1 MREIGGKRLIQ
12 EIKQAIM
19 RVKKEEAKMESLNA
33 LIKSWVSQGLVDKV
47 FTALITLVVG
57 ILVIK
62 AVMRLLTRALEK
74 SKLEKAA
81 YSLILSL
88 ARVGLYLL
96 LGLSLATSLGIDV
109 TGVVALASVLTLA
122 VSLALQNMLTNVLGG
137 FTLLTTHPFHSGDY
151 VDIGGQSGTVTQI
164 DMSYTR
170 LVTVDNKVVCI
181 PNSTVLASE
190 VVNYSANDTRRAEI
204 QVSAGYDAPTQ
215 KVIDALVLAATVD
228 NALLEPA
235 PFAAVVSYVD
245 YAINYTLLFCANTED
260 YWDVY
265 FKVNQRIKDIFDE
278 QGIPMTYPHLNVHF
292 DKEFLESRKNG

>member
-1 MREIGGKRLIQ
+1 
-12 EIKQAIM
+12 
-19 RVKKEEAKMESLNA
+19 MESLNT
-33 LIKSWVSQGLVDKV
+33 LVKKWLSEGLVDKL
-47 FTALITLVVG
+47 FTAVITLVVG

-62 AVMRLLTRALEK
+62 AVIRLLTRALEK

-88 ARVGLYLL
+88 AKVGLYLM
-96 LGLSLATSLGIDV
+96 LGLSLATSIGINV

-122 VSLALQNMLTNVLGG
+122 VSLALQNILTNVLGG

-170 LVTVDNKVVCI
+170 LVTPDNKVICI

-204 QVSAGYDAPTQ
+204 KVSAGYDAPTQ
-215 KVIDALVLAATVD
+215 KVIDALALAATVD

-235 PFAAVVSYVD
+235 PFAAVDSYGD
-245 YAINYTLLFCANTED
+245 NAINYVLRFWTKTED

-265 FKVNQRIKDIFDE
+265 YKVNQRVKNIFDE

-292 DKEFLESRKNG
+292 DKEYLERRKD

>member
-1 MREIGGKRLIQ
+1 M
-12 EIKQAIM
+12 
-19 RVKKEEAKMESLNA
+19 EALKT
-33 LIKSWVSQGLVDKV
+33 LIKNWVAGGLVDKV
-47 FTALITLVVG
+47 FTAVITLVAG

-88 ARVGLYLL
+88 AKVGLYLL
-96 LGLSLATSLGIDV
+96 LGLSLATSFGIDV

-151 VDIGGQSGTVTQI
+151 VDIGDQSGTVTQI

-170 LVTVDNKVVCI
+170 LVTPDNKVVCI

-190 VVNYSANDTRRAEI
+190 VVNYSANDTRRAQI
-204 QVSAGYDAPTQ
+204 RVSAGYEAPTQ

-235 PFAAVVSYVD
+235 PFAAVESYGD
-245 YAINYTLLFCANTED
+245 NAINYVLRFWTKTGDF
-260 YWDVY
+260 WDVY
-265 FKVNQRIKDIFDE
+265 FAVNQRIKTIFDE

-292 DKEFLESRKNG
+292 DQAYLDSRKN

>member
-1 MREIGGKRLIQ
+1 
-12 EIKQAIM
+12 
-19 RVKKEEAKMESLNA
+19 MESLNTLVKKWLA
-33 LIKSWVSQGLVDKV
+33 EGLVDKLFMAV
-47 FTALITLVVG
+47 ITLVVG

-62 AVMRLLTRALEK
+62 AVIRLLTRALEK

-88 ARVGLYLL
+88 AKVGLYLM
-96 LGLSLATSLGIDV
+96 LGLSLATSIGINV

-122 VSLALQNMLTNVLGG
+122 VSLALQNILTNVLGG

-170 LVTVDNKVVCI
+170 LVTPDNKVICI

-204 QVSAGYDAPTQ
+204 KVSAGYDAPTQ
-215 KVIDALVLAATVD
+215 KVIDALALAATVD

-235 PFAAVVSYVD
+235 PFAAVDSYGD
-245 YAINYTLLFCANTED
+245 NAINYVLRFWTKTED

-265 FKVNQRIKDIFDE
+265 YKVNQRVKSIFDE

-292 DKEFLESRKNG
+292 DKEYLERRKD

>member
-1 MREIGGKRLIQ
+1 
-12 EIKQAIM
+12 
-19 RVKKEEAKMESLNA
+19 MESLNA
-33 LIKSWVSQGLVDKV
+33 LIKSWVAQGLVDKV
-47 FTALITLVVG
+47 FTAIITLVVG

-88 ARVGLYLL
+88 AKVGLYLL
-96 LGLSLATSLGIDV
+96 LGLSLATSFGIDV

-235 PFAAVVSYVD
+235 PFAAVDSYGD
-245 YAINYTLLFCANTED
+245 NAINYTLRFWAKTED
-260 YWDVY
+260 FWDVY
-265 FKVNQRIKDIFDE
+265 YKVNQRVKDIFDE

-292 DKEFLESRKNG
+292 DKEFLESRKH

>member
-1 MREIGGKRLIQ
+1 
-12 EIKQAIM
+12 
-19 RVKKEEAKMESLNA
+19 MESLNTLVKKWLA
-33 LIKSWVSQGLVDKV
+33 EGLVDKL
-47 FTALITLVVG
+47 FTAVITLVVG
-57 ILVIK
+57 VLVIK

-88 ARVGLYLL
+88 AKVGLYLL
-96 LGLSLATSLGIDV
+96 LGLSLATSIGINV

-122 VSLALQNMLTNVLGG
+122 VSLALQNILTNVLGG

-170 LVTVDNKVVCI
+170 LVTPDNKVICI

-204 QVSAGYDAPTQ
+204 KVSAGYDAPTQ
-215 KVIDALVLAATVD
+215 KVIDALALAATVD

-235 PFAAVVSYVD
+235 PFAAVDSYGD
-245 YAINYTLLFCANTED
+245 NAINYVLRFWTKTED
-260 YWDVY
+260 FWDVY
-265 FKVNQRIKDIFDE
+265 FNVNQRIKDIFDE

-292 DKEFLESRKNG
+292 DKEYLEAQRRG

>member
-1 MREIGGKRLIQ
+1 
-12 EIKQAIM
+12 
-19 RVKKEEAKMESLNA
+19 MESLGSLMKNWLA
-33 LIKSWVSQGLVDKV
+33 GGLVDKI
-47 FTALITLVVG
+47 FTAVITLVVG
-57 ILVIK
+57 ILAIK
-62 AVMRLLTRALEK
+62 AVMRLLTRALER

-88 ARVGLYLL
+88 AKVGLYLL
-96 LGLSLATSLGIDV
+96 LGMSLATSFGIDV

-122 VSLALQNMLTNVLGG
+122 VSLALQNILTNVLGG

-170 LVTVDNKVVCI
+170 LVTPDNKVICI

-204 QVSAGYDAPTQ
+204 KVSAGYDAPTQ
-215 KVIDALVLAATVD
+215 KVIDALALAATVD

-235 PFAAVVSYVD
+235 PFAAVESYGD
-245 YAINYTLLFCANTED
+245 NAINYTLRFWAKTED
-260 YWDVY
+260 YWDAY
-265 FKVNQRIKDIFDE
+265 FKVNQRVKDIFDE

-292 DKEFLESRKNG
+292 DKEYLESRKN

>member
-1 MREIGGKRLIQ
+1 
-12 EIKQAIM
+12 
-19 RVKKEEAKMESLNA
+19 MESLGSLMKNWLA
-33 LIKSWVSQGLVDKV
+33 GGLVDKI
-47 FTALITLVVG
+47 FTAVITLVVG

-62 AVMRLLTRALEK
+62 AVMRLLTRALER

-88 ARVGLYLL
+88 AKVGLYLL
-96 LGLSLATSLGIDV
+96 LGMSLATSFGIDV

-122 VSLALQNMLTNVLGG
+122 VSLALQNILTNVLGG

-170 LVTVDNKVVCI
+170 LVTPDNKVICI

-204 QVSAGYDAPTQ
+204 KVSAGYDAPTQ
-215 KVIDALVLAATVD
+215 KVIDALALAATVD

-235 PFAAVVSYVD
+235 PFAAVESYGD
-245 YAINYTLLFCANTED
+245 NAINYTLRFWAKTED
-260 YWDVY
+260 FWDVY

-292 DKEFLESRKNG
+292 DKEYLEAQRRG

>member
-1 MREIGGKRLIQ
+1 
-12 EIKQAIM
+12 
-19 RVKKEEAKMESLNA
+19 MESLNA

-235 PFAAVVSYVD
+235 PFAAVVSYGD
-245 YAINYTLLFCANTED
+245 SAINYTLRFWAKTED

>member
-1 MREIGGKRLIQ
+1 
-12 EIKQAIM
+12 
-19 RVKKEEAKMESLNA
+19 MESLGSLMKNWLA
-33 LIKSWVSQGLVDKV
+33 GGLVDKI
-47 FTALITLVVG
+47 FTAVITLVAG

-62 AVMRLLTRALEK
+62 AVMRLLTRALER

-88 ARVGLYLL
+88 AKVGLYLL
-96 LGLSLATSLGIDV
+96 LGMSLATSFGIDV

-122 VSLALQNMLTNVLGG
+122 VSLALQNILTNVLGG

-170 LVTVDNKVVCI
+170 LVTPDNKVICI

-204 QVSAGYDAPTQ
+204 KVSAGYDAPTQ
-215 KVIDALVLAATVD
+215 KVIDALALAATVD

-235 PFAAVVSYVD
+235 PFAAVESYGD
-245 YAINYTLLFCANTED
+245 NAINYTLRFWAKTED
-260 YWDVY
+260 FWDVY

-292 DKEFLESRKNG
+292 DKEYLESRKN

>member
-1 MREIGGKRLIQ
+1 M
-12 EIKQAIM
+12 
-19 RVKKEEAKMESLNA
+19 
-33 LIKSWVSQGLVDKV
+33 
-47 FTALITLVVG
+47 
-57 ILVIK
+57 
-62 AVMRLLTRALEK
+62 
-74 SKLEKAA
+74 
-81 YSLILSL
+81 SL

-96 LGLSLATSLGIDV
+96 LGLSLATSFGIDV

-137 FTLLTTHPFHSGDY
+137 FALLTTHPFHSGDY

-215 KVIDALVLAATVD
+215 KVIDALVQAGTMD
-228 NALLEPA
+228 NVLLTPA
-235 PFAAVVSYVD
+235 PSACVSSYGD
-245 YAINYTLLFCANTED
+245 SAIAYTLRVWVQTED

-265 FKVNQRIKDIFDE
+265 FALTQRVKDVFDE
-278 QGIPMTYPHLNVHF
+278 QGITMTYPHLNVHL
-292 DKEFLESRKNG
+292 DK

>member
-1 MREIGGKRLIQ
+1 
-12 EIKQAIM
+12 
-19 RVKKEEAKMESLNA
+19 MESLNA
-33 LIKSWVSQGLVDKV
+33 LIKSWVSQGLVDKI

-57 ILVIK
+57 ILAIK

-88 ARVGLYLL
+88 VKVGLYLL
-96 LGLSLATSLGIDV
+96 LGLSLATSFGIDV

-137 FTLLTTHPFHSGDY
+137 FALLTTHPFHSGDY

-170 LVTVDNKVVCI
+170 LVTPDNKVICI

-204 QVSAGYDAPTQ
+204 KVSAGYDAPTQ
-215 KVIDALVLAATVD
+215 KVIDALALAATVD

-235 PFAAVVSYVD
+235 PFAAVDSYGD
-245 YAINYTLLFCANTED
+245 NAINYVLRFWTKTED

-265 FKVNQRIKDIFDE
+265 YKVNQRVKNIFDE

-292 DKEFLESRKNG
+292 DKEYLERRKD